1 MRPSYASR
9 GRGEPLN
16 ARSQGRPARGLS
28 TIRGIPSG
36 GAVRGAT
43 LGVMARKDDLGRAG
57 EERAAAHLRECGY
70 VILDRNWRCAE
81 GELDIVAQRDDGIVA
96 VEVKTRSGTAF
107 GHPFE
112 AVDDRKLRR
121 LWRLAYA
128 WRRAHPDASRGRRLR
143 VDVVALVGPDPATA
157 RLEHVEGLW

>member
-9 GRGEPLN
+9 GRGEPWN
-16 ARSQGRPARGLS
+16 ARSQARPSRTLS
-28 TIRGIPSG
+28 TFAGNPATASSR
-36 GAVRGAT
+36 AAT
-43 LGVMARKDDLGRAG
+43 LVGMARKDELGRAG

-70 VILDRNWRCAE
+70 VILDRNWRCSD

-128 WRRAHPDASRGRRLR
+128 WRRAHPDVSRGRRLR
-143 VDVVALVGPDPATA
+143 LDVVALVGPDPTTA